1 MTARLNDVD
10 LLKKVDLTA
19 AVGIAAGVPARTP
32 AIEMCETAKVR
43 GLLCK
48 HHRLRSI
55 GVSVVTMTVAVVMM
69 AVRMTAKQ
77 EETAA
82 IMAIVDRLNLAH
94 A

>member
-1 MTARLNDVD
+1 
-10 LLKKVDLTA
+10 
-19 AVGIAAGVPARTP
+19 
-32 AIEMCETAKVR
+32 
-43 GLLCK
+43 
-48 HHRLRSI
+48 
-55 GVSVVTMTVAVVMM
+55 MTVAVVMM